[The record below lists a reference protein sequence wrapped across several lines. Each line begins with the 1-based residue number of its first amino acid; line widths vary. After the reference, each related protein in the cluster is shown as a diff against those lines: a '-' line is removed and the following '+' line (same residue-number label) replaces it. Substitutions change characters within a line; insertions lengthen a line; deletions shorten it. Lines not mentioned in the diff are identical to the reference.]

1 MKNWQK
7 IRQNPAEAIE
17 IIKKTNQ
24 INDTIREFFNKREY
38 LEVYTPILVA
48 HPGME
53 PYLTPFETVA
63 KNTQNQSFPAYLITS
78 PEYSMKKL
86 LAGGLSKIYQ
96 ITPCFRNEENF
107 GGRHNLEFL
116 MLEWY
121 QTNANYKTIMTEM
134 AELLQSISQKLFNSL
149 KFTYQNT
156 EIDLSQVEY
165 LSVKEAMLKFAQVDI
180 DECRDLA
187 EIQKI
192 TQKKGYK
199 LDANAPWDDHFFAI
213 FLNEVEPFL
222 GQGKLTFLY
231 DYPKSMAALAK
242 IKNDNDWYAER
253 FEAYINGLELA
264 NGFSEL
270 LNAEEQ
276 LARLEEEQAF
286 RVSLGKTKIAIDQDF
301 IEALRSEI
309 PPSGG
314 VALGVSRLA
323 MLFLNKK
330 DINEVLLFPC
340 KDLF

>member
-7 IRQNPAEAIE
+7 IQQNPAEAVDTIR
-17 IIKKTNQ
+17 KSNQ
-24 INDTIREFFNKREY
+24 INDTIREFFNKRDY

-53 PYLTPFETVA
+53 PYLTPFETMA
-63 KNTQNQSFPAYLITS
+63 KNTQNQEFPAYLITS

-86 LAGGLSKIYQ
+86 LAGGLAKIYQ

-121 QTNANYKTIMTEM
+121 QTNADYKVIMAEM
-134 AELLQSISQKLFNSL
+134 AELLQTISQKLFNSL

-165 LSVKEAMLKFAQVDI
+165 LSIKEAMLKFAQVNI
-180 DECRDLA
+180 DECRELT

-192 TQKKGYK
+192 TQEKGYK

-231 DYPKSMAALAK
+231 NYPKSMAALAK
-242 IKNDNDWYAER
+242 IKADDSWYAER

-270 LNAEEQ
+270 LNADEQ
-276 LARLEEEQAF
+276 LARLEEEQDF

>member
-1 MKNWQK
+1 MKN
-7 IRQNPAEAIE
+7 NLAEQVK
-17 IIKKTNQ
+17 IIKTNNL
-24 INDTIREFFNKREY
+24 INDTIRKFFNKRDY

-53 PYLTPFETVA
+53 PYLTPFETIA
-63 KNTQNQSFPAYLITS
+63 KNTQNQNFPAYLITS

-121 QTNANYKTIMTEM
+121 QTNADYKVIMAEM
-134 AELLQSISQKLFNSL
+134 AELLQNISQKLFNSL
-149 KFTYQNT
+149 KFTYQNK

-165 LSVKEAMLKFAQVDI
+165 LSIKEAMQKYAGVNI
-180 DECRDLA
+180 DECR
-187 EIQKI
+187 EVSQIQKI
-192 TQKKGYK
+192 TQEKGYK
-199 LDANAPWDDHFFAI
+199 LEANAPWDDHFFAI

-222 GQGKLTFLY
+222 GEGKLTFLY

-242 IKNDNDWYAER
+242 IKANDDWYAER

-276 LARLEEEQAF
+276 LARLQEEQEF
-286 RVSLGKTKIAIDQDF
+286 RVSLGKTNIAIDQDF
-301 IEALRSEI
+301 IEALLAEI

-323 MLFLNKK
+323 MLFLDKK

>member
-1 MKNWQK
+1 MKN
-7 IRQNPAEAIE
+7 NLAEQVK
-17 IIKKTNQ
+17 IIKTNNL
-24 INDTIREFFNKREY
+24 INDTIREFFNKRDY

-53 PYLTPFETVA
+53 PYLSPFETTA
-63 KNTQNQSFPAYLITS
+63 KNTQNQEFPAYLITS

-121 QTNANYKTIMTEM
+121 QTNADYKVIMAEM
-134 AELLQSISQKLFNSL
+134 AELLQNISQKLFNSL

-165 LSVKEAMLKFAQVDI
+165 LSVQAAMQKYASVNI
-180 DECRDLA
+180 DECRELA
-187 EIQKI
+187 QIKAIAAQ
-192 TQKKGYK
+192 KGYS
-199 LDANAPWDDHFFAI
+199 LADNAPWDDYFFVI

-222 GQGKLTFLY
+222 GQNKLTFLY
-231 DYPKSMAALAK
+231 DYPKSMAALSK
-242 IKNDNDWYAER
+242 IKTNDPWYAER

-270 LNAEEQ
+270 LNADEQ
-276 LARLEEEQAF
+276 LARLQEEQEL
-286 RVSLGKTKIAIDQDF
+286 RVSLKKPAIAIDQDF
-301 IEALRSEI
+301 IEALRAEI

-323 MLFLNKK
+323 MLFLDKK